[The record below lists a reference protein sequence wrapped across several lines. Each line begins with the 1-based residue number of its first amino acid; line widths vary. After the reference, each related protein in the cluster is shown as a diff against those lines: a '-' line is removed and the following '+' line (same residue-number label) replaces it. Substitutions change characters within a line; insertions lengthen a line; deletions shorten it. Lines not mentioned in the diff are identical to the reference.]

1 MCIKV
6 NTDGHGVVNTRT
18 TMVIEVKVSRIWR
31 RRTGLRPSSLLE
43 WTLVSG
49 LSVNCC
55 SHWQGFVVS
64 GFFVQKGKLEMDR
77 WVGAASGGLPGP
89 FMLRSCGLLSWL
101 LCAEIMFFF
110 LCTVDTAKH
119 QQTIK
124 QSTFE
129 EKSKFGSVGMNQ
141 MFPLRTWSPLFSSVC
156 STVKSAQCC
165 LFNIKQE

>member
-6 NTDGHGVVNTRT
+6 NTDGHGEVNTRT

-55 SHWQGFVVS
+55 SHRQGFVVS

-77 WVGAASGGLPGP
+77 WVGATSGGLPRP

-119 QQTIK
+119 QQH
-124 QSTFE
+124 E
-129 EKSKFGSVGMNQ
+129 ENLEDSGRKVKVWISWNEPDV
-141 MFPLRTWSPLFSSVC
+141 SSEN
-156 STVKSAQCC
+156 VKPIIFFCVFYS
-165 LFNIKQE
+165 